1 MNRLIDRMP
10 AGARGPAWMIVSC
23 FAFATMWA
31 LIRLASRDLSPFVLV
46 FYRNAFGL
54 LALTP
59 MLLRNPGLMVTSRLP
74 VHVRRAT
81 SGIIAT
87 YCTFYAV
94 SNAPMAV
101 ALAINYSAPLFATV
115 GAVLFLGE
123 KIYGRRIGAVL
134 VGFAGVLVVL
144 RPGSMPMTP
153 GIAAAMISAV
163 TTAFSLVAIKQLV
176 GSDDSRSV
184 TVWSFVLMLPVSAA
198 VALFWWKWPAPETW
212 PLLVAIGICA
222 AVGQLSMSRAFQL
235 AEATAVMPY
244 DFVRFGLVTLI
255 GITMFDERLDAF
267 TLIGGALVIG
277 STIYLAYREA
287 VVARS
292 LRPASQVADRA
303 V

>member
-1 MNRLIDRMP
+1 MNRLIDRLP

-101 ALAINYSAPLFATV
+101 ALAAT
-115 GAVLFLGE
+115 
-123 KIYGRRIGAVL
+123 YR
-134 VGFAGVLVVL
+134 
-144 RPGSMPMTP
+144 
-153 GIAAAMISAV
+153 
-163 TTAFSLVAIKQLV
+163 
-176 GSDDSRSV
+176 
-184 TVWSFVLMLPVSAA
+184 
-198 VALFWWKWPAPETW
+198 
-212 PLLVAIGICA
+212 PLLPRHRYH
-222 AVGQLSMSRAFQL
+222 QR
-235 AEATAVMPY
+235 P
-244 DFVRFGLVTLI
+244 
-255 GITMFDERLDAF
+255 
-267 TLIGGALVIG
+267 
-277 STIYLAYREA
+277 
-287 VVARS
+287 
-292 LRPASQVADRA
+292 LRWWAKSG
-303 V
+303 

>member
-1 MNRLIDRMP
+1 
-10 AGARGPAWMIVSC
+10 
-23 FAFATMWA
+23 
-31 LIRLASRDLSPFVLV
+31 
-46 FYRNAFGL
+46 
-54 LALTP
+54 
-59 MLLRNPGLMVTSRLP
+59 
-74 VHVRRAT
+74 
-81 SGIIAT
+81 
-87 YCTFYAV
+87 
-94 SNAPMAV
+94 
-101 ALAINYSAPLFATV
+101 V

-123 KIYGRRIGAVL
+123 KIHGRRIGAVL

-198 VALFWWKWPAPETW
+198 VALFWWKWPAPATW
-212 PLLVAIGICA
+212 GLLVAIGICA

-255 GITMFDERLDAF
+255 GITMFDERLDAL

-292 LRPASQVADRA
+292 LRPASQIADRA